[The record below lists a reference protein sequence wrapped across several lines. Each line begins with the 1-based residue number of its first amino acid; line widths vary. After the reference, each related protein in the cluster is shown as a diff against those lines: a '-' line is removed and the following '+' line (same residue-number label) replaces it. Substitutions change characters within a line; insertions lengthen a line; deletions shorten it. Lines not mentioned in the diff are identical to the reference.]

1 MPKRAAKSAG
11 FSFVLAFLL
20 LGAGPGA
27 AAAPGPSAAGVR
39 AATPSPAAQAAFE
52 RFRAMEGSWEGRSTK
67 GWQES
72 ISFKTIAGGSAVV
85 ETSFDAHP
93 GETMLTVFHLD
104 GEDLTLTHYC
114 VAKNQPRL
122 RATEISADGRT
133 VAFTFAGG
141 GNLADR
147 NRGHMDRAVFRFED
161 ADHVSSRWTWYQDGS
176 ERWLEEIRLERVPAA
191 R

>member
-1 MPKRAAKSAG
+1 MPLRARQSVRVPLVFAILFAG
-11 FSFVLAFLL
+11 C
-20 LGAGPGA
+20 GPGA
-27 AAAPGPSAAGVR
+27 IAAPPSSFSAL
-39 AATPSPAAQAAFE
+39 AAFE
-52 RFRAMEGSWEGRSTK
+52 RFRAMEGAWEGRSTK

-104 GEDLTLTHYC
+104 AEDLTLTHYC

-133 VAFTFAGG
+133 ITFTFAGG

-147 NRGHMDRAVFRFED
+147 NRGHMDSAVFRFED
-161 ADHVSSRWTWYQDGS
+161 ADHVSSRWTWYQDGK
-176 ERWLEEIRLERVPAA
+176 ERWLEEIRLERRPKG

>member
-1 MPKRAAKSAG
+1 MPFFARESIRGLLVFA
-11 FSFVLAFLL
+11 VLVT
-20 LGAGPGA
+20 GSPGA
-27 AAAPGPSAAGVR
+27 AAAPPPSSSAL
-39 AATPSPAAQAAFE
+39 AAFE
-52 RFRAMEGSWEGRSTK
+52 RFRAMEGTWEGRSTK

-114 VAKNQPRL
+114 VAKNQPHL
-122 RATEISADGRT
+122 RATGISTDGRSIT
-133 VAFTFAGG
+133 FTFAGG
-141 GNLADR
+141 GNLTDR
-147 NRGHMDRAVFRFED
+147 NRGHMDSAVFRFED
-161 ADHVSSRWTWYQDGS
+161 ADHVSSRWTWYQDGK
-176 ERWLEEIRLERVPAA
+176 ERWLEEIRLERRPTG